1 LENADFRDAN
11 FELANLNETDLTHAN
26 LEGANFVLTSF
37 KGAVLLGTNLTHAC
51 NLELHH
57 LAQAKTLYQAKLDGP
72 ILEAIKENHP
82 HLLNKPEG
90 GKRVAS

>member
-11 FELANLNETDLTHAN
+11 FELANLNEADLTHAN

-37 KGAVLLGTNLTHAC
+37 KGAVLRGTNLTQAF
-51 NLELHH
+51 NLEPRQ

-72 ILEAIKENHP
+72 VLEAIKEDHP
-82 HLLNKPEG
+82 HLLNQPEG
-90 GKRVAS
+90 EKK